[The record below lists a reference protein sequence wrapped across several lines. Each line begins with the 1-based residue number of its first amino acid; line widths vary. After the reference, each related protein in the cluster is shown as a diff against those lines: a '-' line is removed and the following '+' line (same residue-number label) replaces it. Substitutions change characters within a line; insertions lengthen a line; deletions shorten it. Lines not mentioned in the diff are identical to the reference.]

1 MRSLASEHLQ
11 EIENLIDSERR
22 KKEEIVKI
30 TLGSIFSGD
39 APNSR
44 IMRIHGPYE
53 NPSHWQPVQTPY
65 EFASI
70 FRSSC

>member
-11 EIENLIDSERR
+11 EMEDLSVLERR

-39 APNSR
+39 ASNSR
-44 IMRIHGPYE
+44 IRRIRGTYE
-53 NPSHWQPVQTPY
+53 SPSHWQPVQTPY
-65 EFASI
+65 EFSSI
-70 FRSSC
+70 SHSPC